1 MATQQLWPEEEKKWN
16 LRMETT
22 KGSETAISAF
32 VSQK

>member
-1 MATQQLWPEEEKKWN
+1 MATQQLWAEEKKWN